1 MFQVHTLSI
10 RLNHR
15 GPDGPTKHPLD
26 QIRRT
31 SFIRLA
37 LVALMIGGFLAA
49 PAVSLAQPV
58 LLSPPQLD
66 QLVARIALYP
76 DPLLAQVLTASTYSN
91 QICEAATWADQH
103 SYLKGDALAHAIQD
117 DQLPWDASV
126 LALLPFPSVLDMMAH
141 DPAWTEKLGNAVLT
155 QHPEVMDAVQRM
167 RRKAR
172 DYGYLGPNGYV
183 NVLTDGGYI
192 QILPINPGV
201 IYVPY
206 YDPYIVFAPPRPGFV
221 VATAIH
227 FGPAVTIGAAFGT
240 WGWWFGSGFLWP
252 SHAILIDH
260 RPWERCG
267 SEGMPT
273 FIRMPTHGSIRLD
286 RAWRSIIGASNS
298 GIDVELRR
306 KETRKSTD
314 FRVLQQNS
322 TSQIHSYRK
331 PLALQRN

>member
-1 MFQVHTLSI
+1 
-10 RLNHR
+10 
-15 GPDGPTKHPLD
+15 
-26 QIRRT
+26 
-31 SFIRLA
+31 
-37 LVALMIGGFLAA
+37 
-49 PAVSLAQPV
+49 
-58 LLSPPQLD
+58 
-66 QLVARIALYP
+66 
-76 DPLLAQVLTASTYSN
+76 
-91 QICEAATWADQH
+91 
-103 SYLKGDALAHAIQD
+103 
-117 DQLPWDASV
+117 
-126 LALLPFPSVLDMMAH
+126 MMAH

-260 RPWERCG
+260 RPWERVWVG
-267 SEGMPT
+267 
-273 FIRMPTHGSIRLD
+273 R
-286 RAWRSIIGASNS
+286 
-298 GIDVELRR
+298 DVYVHPYAHPWVHPVGP
-306 KETRKSTD
+306 
-314 FRVLQQNS
+314 RVEV
-322 TSQIHSYRK
+322 HHPKR
-331 PLALQRN
+331 